1 MGDDPNRPAPGAI
14 EVASEGSMP
23 VLGEKVDSR
32 PNPAVVYLASLST
45 AKSRRT
51 QKCSLERILKVIKMQ
66 GQPIE
71 TFPWWKFRYEHAQ
84 LIRSQ
89 LSDAYAPRTAN
100 VTLAALRS
108 VIHVAWNLEQVDT
121 DTYMRIKDIKGV
133 KGHREPKGRH
143 VTPGEVR
150 ALYEACKTFKDP
162 WLGARNAAMLSLLF
176 GLGMRREEVA
186 KTNVDDVDLET
197 GAISIIGKGN
207 KQRVTYLPRG
217 GVAAVR
223 TWVRKY
229 RSQPRGKN
237 PDGPTTQ
244 AMLLSAKHGYS
255 NMRLSEGGIVHALNE
270 GARRAG
276 IKEFSP
282 HDMRRTF
289 IGEMFDAGADIATIQ
304 KMVGHA
310 SPTTTAQYDRRG
322 ERAKQRSAD
331 LLHVPFVSE
340 EDESK

>member
-1 MGDDPNRPAPGAI
+1 MAEDDPKPRQAI
-14 EVASEGSMP
+14 EVASTESLP
-23 VLGEKVDSR
+23 VPGQQVDSR

-66 GQPIE
+66 GQPVE
-71 TFPWWKFRYEHAQ
+71 TFPWWKLRYEHAQ

-108 VIHVAWNLEQVDT
+108 VIHVAWNLEQIDT
-121 DTYMRIKDIKGV
+121 DTYMRIKDIRGV

-150 ALYEACKTFKDP
+150 SLYEACKTFKDP

-186 KTNVDDVDLET
+186 KTNVDSVDLET
-197 GAISIIGKGN
+197 GAITIIGKGN
-207 KQRVTYLPRG
+207 KERSTYLPRG

-229 RSQPRGKN
+229 RPQPRGK
-237 PDGPTTQ
+237 DREGPTIK

-270 GARRAG
+270 VARRAG
-276 IKEFSP
+276 VKEFSP

-289 IGEMFDAGADIATIQ
+289 IGEMLDAGADLSTVQ

-310 SPTTTAQYDRRG
+310 SPTTTSRYDRRG

-331 LLHVPFVSE
+331 LLHVPFTE
-340 EDESK
+340 EEEGDR